1 MKHQDDASASQE
13 YWPILQSIA
22 PQQAGRPAPLSAAE
36 KEARWHFQPQSSLQK
51 WSAAPSMATEK
62 AHQIASQLRH
72 LATSTQHMNA
82 AHSSAQVAAS
92 DSLHA
97 VFQRLAK
104 GEQKPPAQPGDSR
117 LTVQALKR

>member
-1 MKHQDDASASQE
+1 MEQQDDATESQE
-13 YWPILQSIA
+13 NWPILQSIA
-22 PQQAGRPAPLSAAE
+22 PQQAERPVPLSAAE

-51 WSAAPSMATEK
+51 WPAAPSMATEK

-82 AHSSAQVAAS
+82 AHTSAQVAAS

-97 VFQRLAK
+97 VFQRLAN
-104 GEQKPPAQPGDSR
+104 GEQKPPAQLSPATAD
-117 LTVQALKR
+117 